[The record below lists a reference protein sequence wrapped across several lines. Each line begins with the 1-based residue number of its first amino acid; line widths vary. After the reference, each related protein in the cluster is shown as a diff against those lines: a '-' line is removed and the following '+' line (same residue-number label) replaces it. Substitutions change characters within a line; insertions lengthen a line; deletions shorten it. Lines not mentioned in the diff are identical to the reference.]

1 MRKSRVIMIAAA
13 LFLCAPFFL
22 PIWRIVLEAPQYPT
36 PLGLDIHITKIVDM
50 NPNDVKNINLM
61 NHYIGMKDIP
71 AHLPELDIFPVVI
84 GVMAGLGLLAG
95 LRGKTRWIAGWFVV
109 MTVLGCMGM
118 YDFYRWEYDYGHSLK
133 PKAIIKFTN
142 PDGTPMAYQPPVLG
156 TKKILNFTVSSYPQP
171 GGYLVTLAIALSFVA
186 AVVGWKEDRA

>member
-95 LRGKTRWIAGWFVV
+95 LRGKTRWIAGWFAV
-109 MTVLGCMGM
+109 MTVLGCLGM

-156 TKKILNFTVSSYPQP
+156 TKKILNFTVHSYPQP